1 MGGGSVLQQP
11 GAGRR
16 GFTLIE
22 LMIAVAVVAIIA
34 AVALPSYQSSMR
46 KSRRSEA
53 FAALAVVQQMQER
66 HRSSQPTYAASLT
79 DAPSASPAGL
89 GMTGTRTASG
99 YYDLSVSGTD
109 GRGYTL
115 MAVGVDGTSQAN
127 DDKCRAL
134 AVRLQDGNLRHAG
147 AAAAAAIDWTLADP
161 DPARCW
167 AR

>member
-1 MGGGSVLQQP
+1 MGGGSILQQP
-11 GAGRR
+11 AAGTR

-53 FAALAVVQQMQER
+53 FAALAAVQQMQER
-66 HRSSQPTYAASLT
+66 HRSSQPVYAASLT
-79 DAPSASPAGL
+79 DAASASPPGL
-89 GMTGTRTASG
+89 GMAGTRTASG
-99 YYDLSVSGTD
+99 YYDLSVSDTD

-115 MAVGVDGTSQAN
+115 TAVGVDGTSQAR
-127 DDKCRAL
+127 DGSCRAL
-134 AVRLQDGNLRHAG
+134 AVRMQDGNLRHAG
-147 AAAAAAIDWTLADP
+147 AAAAADIDWTPADP